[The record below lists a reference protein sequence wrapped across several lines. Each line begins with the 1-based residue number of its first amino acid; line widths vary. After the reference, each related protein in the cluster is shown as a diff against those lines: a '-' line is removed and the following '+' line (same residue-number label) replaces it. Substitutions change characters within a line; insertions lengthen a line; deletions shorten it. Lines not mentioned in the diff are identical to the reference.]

1 MKNSTAIITGCL
13 TGLGKAFTENLL
25 QRGWNIIG
33 VSRTEIPPGWI
44 KDDEHI
50 HYISGSVAEDAT
62 VNAAFNVA
70 AESGSLKL
78 VINCAGVGVF
88 GEVGNYTSSDIDVA
102 VEGNLAGLIMFSD
115 TAVRHYRDKEVTIV
129 NVMSTA
135 AKKQRALETVYTA
148 VKWGAKAY
156 TRTLRDALKSEKS
169 PIRIIEVYPCGMHT
183 EFWDK
188 AVRPLTDGNSFPR
201 PDPIA
206 NTVLESVL
214 ADADSYVQEFTF
226 ERS

>member
-1 MKNSTAIITGCL
+1 MNKTAIITGCR
-13 TGLGKAFTENLL
+13 TGLGKAFTDNLL
-25 QRGWNIIG
+25 QRGWNVIG
-33 VSRTEIPPGWI
+33 VSRTETTPEWV
-44 KDDEHI
+44 KANKRM
-50 HYISGSVAEDAT
+50 HYISGSVAEDTT
-62 VNAAFNVA
+62 VDAAFDTA
-70 AESGSLKL
+70 ADLGNLKI
-78 VINCAGVGVF
+78 VI
-88 GEVGNYTSSDIDVA
+88 VA

-135 AKKQRALETVYTA
+135 AKKQRAMETVYTA

-183 EFWDK
+183 KFWDK

-214 ADADSYVQEFTF
+214 ADTDSYVQEFTF

>member
-1 MKNSTAIITGCL
+1 MSKTAIITGCR
-13 TGLGKAFTENLL
+13 TGLGKAFTDNLL
-25 QRGWNIIG
+25 QRGWNVIG
-33 VSRTEIPPGWI
+33 VSRTEITPEWV
-44 KDDEHI
+44 KANKRM
-50 HYISGSVAEDAT
+50 HYISGSVAEDTT
-62 VNAAFNVA
+62 VDAAFDTA
-70 AESGSLKL
+70 ADLGNLKI

-88 GEVGNYTSSDIDVA
+88 GEVGNYTSSDINVA

-135 AKKQRALETVYTA
+135 AKKQRAMETVYTA

-183 EFWDK
+183 KFWDK
-188 AVRPLTDGNSFPR
+188 AVHPLTDGNSFPR

>member
-1 MKNSTAIITGCL
+1 MNKTAIITGCR
-13 TGLGKAFTENLL
+13 TGLGKAFTDNLL
-25 QRGWNIIG
+25 QRGWNVIG
-33 VSRTEIPPGWI
+33 VSRTETTPEWV
-44 KDDEHI
+44 KANKRM
-50 HYISGSVAEDAT
+50 HYISGSVAEDTT
-62 VNAAFNVA
+62 VDAAFDTA
-70 AESGSLKL
+70 ADLGNLKI

-135 AKKQRALETVYTA
+135 AKKQRAMETVYTA

>member
-1 MKNSTAIITGCL
+1 MNKTAIITGCR
-13 TGLGKAFTENLL
+13 TGLGKAFTDNLL
-25 QRGWNIIG
+25 QRGWNVIG
-33 VSRTEIPPGWI
+33 VSRTETTPEWV
-44 KDDEHI
+44 KANKRM
-50 HYISGSVAEDAT
+50 HYISGSVAEDTT
-62 VNAAFNVA
+62 VDAAFDTA
-70 AESGSLKL
+70 ADLGNLKI

-88 GEVGNYTSSDIDVA
+88 GEVGNYTSSDINVA

-135 AKKQRALETVYTA
+135 AKKQRAMETVYTA

-156 TRTLRDALKSEKS
+156 TRTLRDALKLEKS

-214 ADADSYVQEFTF
+214 ADTDSYVQEFTF